1 MRLAAAIALLASSL
15 ALSAEPE
22 SDTGPVEFSP
32 FRAVVMVGDSFF
44 PVSQLIDRSG
54 LSSGEPR
61 LHVGAGGNWATSSV
75 GVHYL
80 ATQRAP
86 EIWFDMGA
94 DVEMDGWA
102 VWAYTFRAEH
112 LRTSFQANSVKRFTL
127 AFATEADGPFNFR
140 QSVKYAPGFTAKPPP
155 TAGSDGVIRAPRQE
169 FFFGRR
175 ITARYVR
182 MTILSN
188 HYGHSGSEGGDRVG
202 LGEVAAVRKP
212 NLVAAR

>member
-1 MRLAAAIALLASSL
+1 MRLAAALTLLASTVAL
-15 ALSAEPE
+15 AEEP
-22 SDTGPVEFSP
+22 DTGPVEFSP
-32 FRAVVMVGDSFF
+32 FRAVVMVGDSYF
-44 PVSQLIDRSG
+44 PVSQIIDRSG
-54 LSSGEPR
+54 LSQGEPR
-61 LHVGAGGNWATSSV
+61 LHVGAEGNWATSSV
-75 GVHYL
+75 GAHYL

-94 DVEMDGWA
+94 DVEMDGWV
-102 VWAYTFRAEH
+102 VWAYTFPAFH
-112 LRTSFQANSVKRFTL
+112 KHSSYQANSVKRFTL
-127 AFATEADGPFNFR
+127 AFATEDDGPFSFR
-140 QSVKYAPGFTAKPPP
+140 QSVKYAPAFTAAPPP
-155 TAGSDGVIRAPRQE
+155 TAGSDGVIRSPRQE

-188 HYGHSGSEGGDRVG
+188 HFGRDGSEGGDRVG